1 MTAPALRLESVGVRF
16 EREGAP
22 PVDAVRELSLA
33 IEDGEA
39 LCLIGGSGS
48 GKTTTL
54 RTINRLQEP
63 TAGRVWWRGE
73 DTAGIDPIRLRR
85 SMGYVIQDVGLF
97 PHMSVRRNVGLLLE
111 LEGWPRERRRARV
124 DELLDLVRLPAADYA
139 SRRPAELSGGEA
151 QRVGVARA
159 LALDPPV
166 VLMDEPF
173 GALDPITR
181 DHLQAE
187 FAALRR
193 ELGKTI
199 VIVSHDL
206 GEAFRLADRVALMH
220 EGRLVQVGTE
230 ADFRERPA
238 SRYVERF
245 LARHLDA

>member
-1 MTAPALRLESVGVRF
+1 MTGPALRLESVSVRF
-16 EREGAP
+16 ERDDGP
-22 PVDAVRELSLA
+22 PVDAVRDLSLDVA
-33 IEDGEA
+33 EGEA

-63 TAGRVWWRGE
+63 TSGRVLWRGT
-73 DTAGIDPIRLRR
+73 DVAAVDPIRLRR
-85 SMGYVIQDVGLF
+85 SMGYVIQSAGLF

-111 LEGWPRERRRARV
+111 LEGWSRDRRRARV
-124 DELLDLVRLPAADYA
+124 DELLELVRLPAADYA
-139 SRRPAELSGGEA
+139 SRRPSELSGGEA

-181 DHLQAE
+181 DHLQGE

-199 VIVSHDL
+199 VMVSHDL
-206 GEAFRLADRVALMH
+206 GEAFRLADRVALLD
-220 EGRLVQVGTE
+220 EGRLVQVGAE

-238 SRYVERF
+238 SRHVERF